1 MIAAIIENGI
11 VINRI
16 VVDDLNV
23 FPNLVD
29 GENCSIGDLWDG
41 QQFAKPSEDLSIGQW
56 AITKEEK

>member
-1 MIAAIIENGI
+1 MIAAVIDNGI

-29 GENCSIGDLWDG
+29 GENCAIGDLWDG
-41 QQFAKPSEDLSIGQW
+41 QQFTKPPEDLSTGQ
-56 AITKEEK
+56 